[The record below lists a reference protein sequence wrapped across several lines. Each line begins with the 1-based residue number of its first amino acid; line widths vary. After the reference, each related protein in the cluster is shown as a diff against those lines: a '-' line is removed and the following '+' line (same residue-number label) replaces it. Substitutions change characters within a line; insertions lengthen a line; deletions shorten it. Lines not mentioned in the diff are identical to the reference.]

1 MALFKEL
8 SLANGVTVRY
18 HRIVS
23 LNCITN
29 VCNLIE
35 VASYTGQNKRD
46 EEKTALAAGEPMNVF
61 IDTTVYAASYKQD
74 MTITDAY
81 AFLKA
86 LSRFQRSRRH
96 RGFQKMLL
104 LSAEPPSLIDV
115 PF

>member
-35 VASYTGQNKRD
+35 VASYTGQN
-46 EEKTALAAGEPMNVF
+46 VF

-86 LSRFQRSRRH
+86 LPVFSE
-96 RGFQKMLL
+96 
-104 LSAEPPSLIDV
+104 AEDIVDPKDASLEC
-115 PF
+115 

>member
-8 SLANGVTVRY
+8 SLVNGVTVRY

-86 LSRFQRSRRH
+86 LPDFSE
-96 RGFQKMLL
+96 
-104 LSAEPPSLIDV
+104 AEDIVDPKDASLEC
-115 PF
+115 